1 MKLFLLSLFF
11 LTGGLVVQAQVSGAD
26 SVPVRLSTLEAR
38 SNGNDA
44 RLDWKVVC
52 FLNYAKFEI
61 QRSADGSNYTT
72 INVFEADY
80 LRCRQPFDYT
90 DVNING
96 KAFYRIKVG
105 DIDGRIYHSK
115 IVAVTGKER
124 GFEINSLTPTVVTS
138 SAILSMSSANTDNA
152 QIEIVN
158 FYGTIVKRVSIKLN
172 KGSTDLTLDMGN
184 LAAGNYILSLTNGF
198 SDRKTVRFTKL

>member
-124 GFEINSLTPTVVTS
+124 GFEINSLTPTAVTAN
-138 SAILSMSSANTDNA
+138 AILSMSSANTGDA

-158 FYGTIVKRVSIKLN
+158 FFGVIVKRVSVKLN
-172 KGSTDLTLDMGN
+172 KE
-184 LAAGNYILSLTNGF
+184 
-198 SDRKTVRFTKL
+198 VRI